1 MRSVII
7 GFAFGIGLLQMQA
20 RLPGVEWYAA
30 GLVLAVLLALTAW
43 KFWQPFL
50 RIPLLLTCGAWVGF
64 LWAAAFA
71 HYYLEQELPS
81 AWEGRDVT
89 VIGTVA
95 NLPDRNE
102 QGVRFRFDV
111 EQVVQQVTQQEA
123 VTPPVPPRLALA
135 WYGNR
140 RYQAP
145 VEDGEAA
152 APGRQPV
159 ADIRPGE
166 RWRLTVRLKRPH
178 GNANPGGFD
187 YEVWLLQD
195 DVRATGYVVGTPAA
209 PGAAAGA
216 ANRRLDA
223 FVWTPSNAIE
233 YARGWLRD
241 RILAAL
247 PGEPYAPVVAALV
260 MGDQR
265 GISQSDWSIFNR
277 TGIGHL
283 MAISGLHI
291 TMLAAM
297 CGGLASWLWRRS
309 FFTGAQLPLLL
320 PAQKVAVIAGMLM
333 ALVYVLLAGFGVPA
347 QRTLYMLIVVGVA
360 FWSGRIVR
368 VSVVLCLALGLVLL
382 LDPWSLLW
390 PGFWL
395 SFGAVGLLLY
405 GTVGR
410 MQPRHAMAAAARTRW
425 WQKLWLAVK
434 SGAQAQ
440 YIITL
445 GLVPLTV
452 LLFGQYSLVS
462 PIANA
467 VAIPLVGL
475 VVTPLSLLGSILP
488 AFAAEWVLQVPHQLL
503 VWLAGFLGW
512 LEALPFAVWETP
524 LPSWWMF
531 LLALGGTLLVLAP
544 RGWPARW
551 LGVFGWLP
559 LILNAPGTPAEGTMR
574 VTAFDIG
581 QGMGLLVETPGH
593 RLLYDT
599 GPYYTPQSDGATRVL
614 LPYLRARGI
623 DRIDRLVISHSD
635 IDHSGGALSLLKGVR
650 IDSVYSSLAEGSP
663 IVKAAP
669 SHQRCVAG
677 QSWNWDG
684 IGFTM
689 LHPVPAIY
697 ESTKWKP
704 NALSCVLKVQ
714 IGRQSILLAG
724 DVEAIQEDQML
735 NGAMAEQ
742 LPSTVLLAPHH
753 GSKTSSTEPFLR
765 AVRPEVAIF
774 QVGYRNRF
782 NHPNPEV
789 FERYQRLG
797 IRRLRTDES
806 GAVTLTFGD
815 QLNVEEYRKTHARYW
830 YGR

>member
-20 RLPGVEWYAA
+20 RLPGMEWYVA
-30 GLVLAVLLALTAW
+30 GLVLAGLLALTAW

-64 LWAAAFA
+64 LWAGAFA
-71 HYYLEQELPS
+71 HYYLEQELPP
-81 AWEGRDVT
+81 AWEGREVT

-95 NLPDRNE
+95 DLPDRNE

-111 EQVVQQVTQQEA
+111 EQVVQQGA

-152 APGRQPV
+152 PPGPQPV
-159 ADIRPGE
+159 ANIRPGE

-209 PGAAAGA
+209 SGAPASAT
-216 ANRRLDA
+216 NRRVDA
-223 FVWTPSNAIE
+223 FVWTPFYVIE

-247 PGEPYAPVVAALV
+247 PGEPYAPVIAALV

-291 TMLAAM
+291 TMLAAL

-320 PAQKVAVIAGMLM
+320 PAQKVAVIAGMLT
-333 ALVYVLLAGFGVPA
+333 AVLYVLLAGFGVPA
-347 QRTLYMLIVVGVA
+347 QRTLYMLVVVGMA
-360 FWSGRIVR
+360 FWSGRIMR

-382 LDPWSLLW
+382 LDPWSLMW

-395 SFGAVGLLLY
+395 SFGAVALLLY

-410 MQPRHAMAAAARTRW
+410 MQPRHAMEAAARTQW
-425 WQKLWLAVK
+425 WQKLWLAIK

-440 YIITL
+440 YIVTL

-475 VVTPLSLLGSILP
+475 VITPLSLLGSLLP

-503 VWLAGFLGW
+503 VLLAEFLRWLDAM
-512 LEALPFAVWETP
+512 PFVVWETP

-531 LLALGGTLLVLAP
+531 LLALGGTLLILAP

-559 LILNAPGTPAEGTMR
+559 LVLNAPTAPSDGSMR

-581 QGMGLLVETPGH
+581 QGMALLVETPGH

-623 DRIDRLVISHSD
+623 DRIDRMVISHSD
-635 IDHSGGALSLLKGVR
+635 IDHSGGALSLLKGMQV
-650 IDSVYSSLAEGSP
+650 DSVYSSLPDDNP

-669 SHQRCVAG
+669 SHRRCMAG

-689 LHPVPAIY
+689 LHPAPAIY
-697 ESTKWKP
+697 DSTKWKP
-704 NALSCVLKVQ
+704 NAFSCVLKVQ

-724 DVEAIQEDQML
+724 DIEAVQEDQLL

-753 GSKTSSTEPFLR
+753 GSGTSSTEPFLR

-782 NHPNPEV
+782 NHPKPEI
-789 FERYQRLG
+789 FERYRQLG
-797 IRRLRTDES
+797 IRRVRTDES
-806 GAVTLTFGD
+806 GAVTIAFGD
-815 QLNVEEYRKTHARYW
+815 QLSVEEYRKAHPRYW
-830 YGR
+830 YGH

>member
-20 RLPGVEWYAA
+20 QLPGIEWYAA
-30 GLVLAVLLALTAW
+30 GLTLAVLLAFTAW
-43 KFWQPFL
+43 KFWQPYL
-50 RIPLLLTCGAWVGF
+50 RIPLLLTCGAWLGF

-71 HYYLEQELPS
+71 HYYLEQELPP

-95 NLPDRNE
+95 DLPDRNA

-111 EQVVQQVTQQEA
+111 EQVVLQGTVK
-123 VTPPVPPRLALA
+123 PPVPPRLALA

-145 VEDGEAA
+145 VEDGEEA
-152 APGRQPV
+152 APRPQPV
-159 ADIRPGE
+159 ANIRPGE

-178 GNANPGGFD
+178 GNANPDGFD

-209 PGAAAGA
+209 AGAPASA

-291 TMLAAM
+291 TMLAAL

-309 FFTGAQLPLLL
+309 FFTRAQLPLLL
-320 PAQKVAVIAGMLM
+320 PAQKVAVIAGMLT
-333 ALVYVLLAGFGVPA
+333 AILYVLLAGFGVPA
-347 QRTLYMLIVVGVA
+347 QRTLYMLVVVGIA
-360 FWSGRIVR
+360 FWSGRITR
-368 VSVVLCLALGLVLL
+368 VSIVLCLALGLVLL

-395 SFGAVGLLLY
+395 SFGAVALLVY
-405 GTVGR
+405 GTAGR
-410 MQPRHAMAAAARTRW
+410 MQPGQAMEAAARTQW
-425 WQKLWLAVK
+425 WQKLWLAFK
-434 SGAQAQ
+434 AGARVQ
-440 YIITL
+440 YIVTL

-475 VVTPLSLLGSILP
+475 VITPLSLLGSMLP
-488 AFAAEWVLQVPHQLL
+488 AFAAEWVLQAPHQLL
-503 VWLAGFLGW
+503 VWLAEFLGW
-512 LEALPFAVWETP
+512 LNAMPFAVWETP
-524 LPSWWMF
+524 LPTWWMF
-531 LLALGGTLLVLAP
+531 LLALGGTLLLLAP
-544 RGWPARW
+544 CGWPARW

-559 LILNAPGTPAEGTMR
+559 LVLNAPTVPPDGSMR

-581 QGMGLLVETPGH
+581 QGMALLVETPGH

-623 DRIDRLVISHSD
+623 DRIDRVVISHSD
-635 IDHSGGALSLLKGVR
+635 IDHSGGALSLLKGVQV
-650 IDSVYSSLAEGSP
+650 DSVYSSLGADST

-669 SHQRCVAG
+669 SHRRCVAG

-689 LHPVPAIY
+689 LHPAPAIY
-697 ESTKWKP
+697 DSDKWKP

-765 AVRPEVAIF
+765 AVRPEMAVF

-806 GAVTLTFGD
+806 GALTFAFGD
-815 QLNVEEYRKTHARYW
+815 QLGVEEYRKAHRRYW